1 MAKPEET
8 LEGLLDIVSRAREE
22 LVAVERGLERL
33 KDDIARAQ
41 KQNNGSRK
49 TR

>member
-8 LEGLLDIVSRAREE
+8 LEELLDIVSCAREE
-22 LVAVERGLERL
+22 LVAVERRLERL
-33 KDDIARAQ
+33 KDDIAKAQ
-41 KQNNGSRK
+41 KQNSGSRK